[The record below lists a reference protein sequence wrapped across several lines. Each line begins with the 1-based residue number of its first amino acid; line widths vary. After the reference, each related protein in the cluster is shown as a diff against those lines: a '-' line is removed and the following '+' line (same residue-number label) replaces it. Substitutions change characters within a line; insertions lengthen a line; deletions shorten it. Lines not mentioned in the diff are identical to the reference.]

1 MFFSPL
7 ICSNGGILVKR
18 GEICKMP
25 LKINIYFFYK
35 IIKLQINILYTR
47 QYIEKLENKDSI
59 LLKLSKRRGK
69 TKRNQSLATD
79 GLHKAKNTI

>member
-1 MFFSPL
+1 MYFSPL

-47 QYIEKLENKDSI
+47 QYIEK
-59 LLKLSKRRGK
+59 
-69 TKRNQSLATD
+69 
-79 GLHKAKNTI
+79 KN